1 MGACDSQPVQSQPDT
16 QETPV
21 IIGRTNKVT
30 GHKVVVVGTSAV
42 GKSSI
47 LMRYISNSFTENTV
61 PTLAAAFFKR
71 VVCVDGNDVTLHIW
85 DTSGDEKY
93 LSIAPSYY
101 RNAVLGVFVYDVSQP
116 STLEDLKKWA
126 HDFQTYSM
134 ANSRMVVLGNKCD
147 LEPERVLVSSDAGE
161 AFATGECHAARLF

>member
-1 MGACDSQPVQSQPDT
+1 MS
-16 QETPV
+16 
-21 IIGRTNKVT
+21 KY
-30 GHKVVVVGTSAV
+30 
-42 GKSSI
+42 KSSFS
-47 LMRYISNSFTENTV
+47 LRAPALLTGLNSFSASAMSV
-61 PTLAAAFFKR
+61 IR
-71 VVCVDGNDVTLHIW
+71 
-85 DTSGDEKY
+85 Y

-147 LEPERVLVSSDAGE
+147 LEPERILVSPEAGE
-161 AFATGECHAARLF
+161 AFATGEWLVARLFLSFSCTLRPHHC